1 MRSARQNDLKHTK
14 KKILIFCKK
23 KLKFFWLTVT
33 IRIFFFLFSF
43 LMFICSAGNVSYQ
56 QLTEDKGIKVQMI
69 VYWTQIENR
78 KAHIMAEEIAFLNY
92 SLSKILLLQFAT
104 FEKTVRSSH
113 AFQNLSDSVLR
124 SNKWEKIH
132 A

>member
-1 MRSARQNDLKHTK
+1 
-14 KKILIFCKK
+14 
-23 KLKFFWLTVT
+23 
-33 IRIFFFLFSF
+33 
-43 LMFICSAGNVSYQ
+43 
-56 QLTEDKGIKVQMI
+56 
-69 VYWTQIENR
+69 
-78 KAHIMAEEIAFLNY
+78 MAEEIAFLNY